1 MRSAHGFR
9 RAVRTASLL
18 AAFALLPGA
27 PAAADVHDFIGRTI
41 TDVRVEV
48 FGAPFADP
56 TVLQLIET
64 RVGDVLSMQRVRESV
79 DHLVGV
85 GRFED
90 VRVFA
95 APSPPPAEGVTL
107 RWVLVPVQRI
117 SGIEIDGRPGL
128 AAEVLRTQVA
138 EDTGALPVTTR
149 VDEIVAALKTFYAA
163 RGYRRPSIE
172 PRLIPGRA
180 PELATLRL
188 DIDAGPRTT
197 IGEVIIRGEAGR
209 SATDVID
216 DLRLER
222 GRPYDRP
229 AIDERVQRFE
239 DSLRDLGYYEAS
251 VDLSVTF
258 DDATATADLTVDADR
273 GPRVR
278 VIFAGDALPENRR
291 DTLVPIRQERSIDLD
306 LLEDASR
313 NIESFLRQQGYRT
326 AEAPYVR
333 EEKNGEMTLTFTVR
347 RGPLH
352 RLTSLDVVG
361 NIALPRSELA
371 PLLAL
376 KPGEAYSDS
385 RVATVA
391 SAITELYRVRGFA
404 RVTVRPDVALPP
416 LPVNGTAE
424 VPVTVQLVVT
434 EGTPTVVGDVTIQ
447 GNVALAEERLREL
460 LRLVEQRPYYR
471 PQLDADRDEIER
483 LYRNAGFREARAEA
497 EVTLRDGGD
506 HVDVR
511 WSIVEGPRVLV
522 DRVLVSG
529 NARTSEDLI
538 RREVAL
544 TPGSPL
550 GDDAIIESQRRLA
563 TLGLFRRVRIVEL
576 PHGGDVTRDILI
588 EVEEAPATTIAYGGG
603 LEAGRRL
610 RTGDD
615 AQVEERIDIAPRGFF
630 QVSRRN
636 LWGKNRSV
644 SLFTR
649 VSFRPRDP
657 GVESDP
663 SDVGGYG
670 FNEYRVVGTFR
681 EPRLLDRAGD
691 LQVTGFVEQAIRS
704 SFNFWRQGVRVD
716 YARRLGS
723 AVTVTGRYALDR
735 TRLFDVHIDPEDQLP
750 VDRLFPQVRLSTV
763 SGALLRDTRDDVIDP
778 ARGATLGVETALALQ
793 ALGSEVDF
801 VKTSTY
807 GFVYRRLPGIRA
819 WTVVAGMRLGVARG
833 FTQVLNDGAA
843 VQDLPASER
852 FFAGGDSTV
861 RGFVLDRLGMP
872 DTVNDQGFP
881 AGGNGL
887 AVVNVEMRT
896 PYWKGL
902 GGVGFFDAG
911 NVFRRASDIRV
922 MDFRPAAGVGVR
934 YRSPLG
940 PLRFDVGFNLDRQ
953 LLPTGD
959 RERGTVFHLSLGQA
973 F

>member
-1 MRSAHGFR
+1 MHSAHGFR
-9 RAVRTASLL
+9 RAVRRASLFT
-18 AAFALLPGA
+18 AFAVLTGS
-27 PAAADVHDFIGRTI
+27 PAAADVHDFVGRTI
-41 TDVRVEV
+41 TDVRIEV
-48 FGAPFADP
+48 AGAPFTDP
-56 TVLQLIET
+56 SVLQLIET

-95 APSPPPAEGVTL
+95 AASPTPAEGVTL

-117 SGIEIDGRPGL
+117 SGIDVDGQSGV
-128 AAEVLRTQVA
+128 AAAVLRAQVA
-138 EDTGALPVTTR
+138 EEIGALPVTTR
-149 VDEIVAALKTFYAA
+149 VDEILGALRTFYAD

-172 PRLIPGRA
+172 PRLAPGRA
-180 PELATLRL
+180 PELAILQL
-188 DIDAGPRTT
+188 EIDAGPRTT
-197 IGEVIIRGEAGR
+197 IGEVVVRGEPGL
-209 SATDVID
+209 SAAAVID
-216 DLRLER
+216 ELRLER

-229 AIDERVQRFE
+229 EIDQRVQRFE
-239 DSLRDLGYYEAS
+239 DSLRDLGYYEAN
-251 VDLSVTF
+251 VDLSVAF
-258 DDATATADLTVDADR
+258 NDETASADVTVEANR
-273 GPRVR
+273 GPRVH
-278 VIFAGDALPENRR
+278 VVFAGDALPDNRR

-352 RLTSLDVVG
+352 RLAALDVVG
-361 NIALPRSELA
+361 NVALRRGDLA

-376 KPGEAYSDS
+376 KPGEPFSDS

-404 RVTVRPDVALPP
+404 RATVRPDVVLPP
-416 LPVNGTAE
+416 PNGNSSGE
-424 VPVTVQLVVT
+424 VPVTVQLVVS
-434 EGTPTVVGDVTIQ
+434 EGTPTVVGEVAIQ
-447 GNVALAEERLREL
+447 GNAALTADRLRAL

-483 LYRNAGFREARAEA
+483 LYRNAGFRDVRADA
-497 EVTLRDGGD
+497 EVTLRDDGE

-511 WSIVEGPRVLV
+511 WTITEGPRVVV

-544 TPGSPL
+544 TAGSPL
-550 GDDAIIESQRRLA
+550 GDDAILESQRRLA
-563 TLGLFRRVRIVEL
+563 ALGLFRRVRIVEL
-576 PHGGDVTRDILI
+576 PHGGDLTRDVLI

-610 RTGDD
+610 RTGAD
-615 AQVEERIDIAPRGFF
+615 AQVEERLDIAPRGFF

-763 SGALLRDTRDDVIDP
+763 SGAVLRDTRDDVIDP
-778 ARGATLGVETALALQ
+778 ARGATLGVETAVALQ

-807 GFVYRRLPGIRA
+807 GFVYRRLPGTRA

-833 FTQVLNDGAA
+833 FTQVLSDNAE
-843 VQDLPASER
+843 VHDLPASER

-887 AVVNVEMRT
+887 AVVNVEMRS

-911 NVFRRASDIRV
+911 NVFRFASDIRV
-922 MDFRPAAGVGVR
+922 TDFRPAAGFGLR

-953 LLPTGD
+953 MLPTG